1 MGMEDM
7 QPDYQEDQTANAA
20 PPPDVEYEQTF
31 PPTTEPKTE
40 ELEVPLNHNYVDA
53 QAIGSLDMEQPTT
66 RSQQE
71 QVQPVVSNQETPSV
85 PVKTESPPV
94 SEYESLQAHLTQN
107 RYDTSAWNKL
117 VDLAEQS
124 GDLAKVKQA
133 YESLLQAYPNTVR
146 LFFLYI
152 VCIFVL
158 SDSYGCEI
166 GSFSSLLFEGRS
178 TDCLSG
184 ALFASGIVPHR

>member
-7 QPDYQEDQTANAA
+7 QPEYQDDQAANSLA
-20 PPPDVEYEQTF
+20 PPDVEYEQTF
-31 PPTTEPKTE
+31 PPPTEPKTE
-40 ELEVPLNHNYVDA
+40 EMEVPLNHNYIDA
-53 QAIGSLDMEQPTT
+53 QVIGSHDGEQPTT
-66 RSQQE
+66 PPKQE
-71 QVQPVVSNQETPSV
+71 QAQPEVSHQETPSV
-85 PVKTESPPV
+85 PIKPESPPV
-94 SEYESLQAHLTQN
+94 SEYESLQAHLAQN
-107 RYDTSAWNKL
+107 RYDSSTWNKL

-158 SDSYGCEI
+158 SDSCGCEI
-166 GSFSSLLFEGRS
+166 GAFYSLLFEGRS